1 MKAFVFALITLFA
14 LSSQAAV
21 WQNVNQWSPE
31 MEQRYTDWVRHNWNI
46 NVFANPTQP
55 NGQRNPYYGL
65 RVDCADTVYSMRII
79 FSYENGLPFVVND
92 PSSSG
97 RTLSNAMSR
106 WDSQDQTS
114 RIRNFLQFMYDNMS
128 THTLP
133 NDTIPVAITPEYVH
147 AGGLMMTVA
156 LNHHSWSVQDI
167 TSIGVP
173 HLIFNSVLGS
183 GTSVVLQERTSWPNP
198 DWVFEGNQTPAGNAG
213 FRYWKP
219 IDYITQPN
227 WNVPGYNEEQY
238 RVSLGKWNDFAQ
250 GRLAIRKETDSAM
263 MTRLIGVACD
273 GATSRVSVVSDAVK
287 YVNST
292 GGACMNYETYDNYS
306 TPNRDQRVFDD
317 IMALRRSYRSIL
329 RLNGGNQLSQA
340 VKDQLNKL
348 YPYIMDTAVNE
359 TRKMGVQSITAT
371 SLCPMTYDAGK
382 RIDLAEFK
390 RRIFAGMMSSNPLD
404 GMEYRWGELRGPSSR
419 AQACQSWD
427 PWTPN
432 LGQD

>member
-1 MKAFVFALITLFA
+1 MKAIALALITL
-14 LSSQAAV
+14 LTISSQAAV
-21 WQNVNQWSPE
+21 WPTVHQWSPE
-31 MEQRYTDWVRHNWNI
+31 MEQRYTEWVRQNWNI
-46 NVFANPTQP
+46 NIFANPTQR
-55 NGQRNPYYGL
+55 NGQKNPYYGL

-97 RTLSNAMSR
+97 KTLSSEMSR

-114 RIRNFLQFMYDNMS
+114 RIRNFLNYMYDNLS

-133 NDTIPVAITPEYVH
+133 NDTYPVAITPEAVH

-156 LNHHSWSVQDI
+156 LNHHSWSLQDV
-167 TSIGVP
+167 TAIGVP
-173 HLIFNSVLGS
+173 HLIFNSVIGS

-219 IDYITQPN
+219 IQYLTTPN
-227 WNVPGYNEEQY
+227 WQVPGYSEEQY
-238 RVSLGKWNDFAQ
+238 IVRLVKWNDFGQ
-250 GRLAIRKETDSAM
+250 NRLAVRKETDPAM
-263 MTRLIGVACD
+263 MSRLMGVACD
-273 GATSRVSVVSDAVK
+273 GAQSRVNVVRDAVA
-287 YVNST
+287 YVAKT
-292 GGACMNYETYDNYS
+292 GGACMTYDTYDNYS
-306 TPNRDQRVFDD
+306 TPARDQRVFDD
-317 IMALRRSYRSIL
+317 IMALRRSYRNIL
-329 RLNGGNQLSQA
+329 KANGGNQLSQA

-348 YPYIMDTAVNE
+348 YPFIMDAAVNE
-359 TRKMGVQSITAT
+359 TRKMAAQGVTAA
-371 SLCPMTYDAGK
+371 SVCPMDYVAGK

-390 RRIFAGMMSSNPLD
+390 RRIFAGLMSSNPLD
-404 GMEYRWGELRGPSSR
+404 DMQYRWGEVRGPSSR
-419 AQACQSWD
+419 AKACQSWD